1 MPAAEQVYLD
11 TSALI
16 KRYVPE
22 QNSDRFEAY
31 FAEQVDVTA
40 LAISRLAFVEV
51 RSTLARKRRENRL
64 NSMQENAALQALRSD
79 VQDGILFVRPM
90 SDADFIGAFHLLD
103 DLPTLPLRTLDALH
117 LCVAQ
122 AMGATE
128 IATAD
133 GFMRRVAESLGL
145 KVAFFGNAN

>member
-1 MPAAEQVYLD
+1 MPVAEQVYLD

-22 QNSDRFEAY
+22 QNSDRFDAY
-31 FAEQVDVTA
+31 FADQVELTA
-40 LAISRLAFVEV
+40 LAISRLTFVEV
-51 RSTLARKRRENRL
+51 RSTLARKRRESRL
-64 NSMQENAALQALRSD
+64 NIEQENAALQALRSD
-79 VQDGILFVRPM
+79 IQDGILSVHPM
-90 SDADFIGAFHLLD
+90 SDVHFVSAFHLLD

-122 AMGATE
+122 AMGAKE

-133 GFMRRVAESLGL
+133 DVMRRVAETLGL
-145 KVAFFGNAN
+145 NVAYFGNKN